1 MNEREIRERIR
12 ELMVTGQLPPAMAD
26 SSIVSESGRGVPA
39 EFHVG
44 TDDAEACAICGQPG
58 PQLSYYY
65 PGSRILRFHAY
76 CDLLWQE
83 ERAR

>member
-1 MNEREIRERIR
+1 MKAAVVESLGCIRVDTVPDP
-12 ELMVTGQLPPAMAD
+12 EL
-26 SSIVSESGRGVPA
+26 ISGSMLVRV
-39 EFHVG
+39 
-44 TDDAEACAICGQPG
+44 EACAICGQPG